1 MTLRVVASCTVV
13 GVVLIL
19 LAIFVIGPVAVMLG
33 GAIWSLITGWLA
45 SEDADL
51 RASGVDVQESASG

>member
-1 MTLRVVASCTVV
+1 MV
-13 GVVLIL
+13 GIVLIL
-19 LAIFVIGPVAVMLG
+19 LAIFVIGPIAVFVG
-33 GAIWSLITGWLA
+33 GAIWSLITGWLM

>member
-1 MTLRVVASCTVV
+1 VV

-19 LAIFVIGPVAVMLG
+19 LAIFVIGPIAVFVG

>member
-1 MTLRVVASCTVV
+1 MV

-51 RASGVDVQESASG
+51 RASGVDVQESVSG